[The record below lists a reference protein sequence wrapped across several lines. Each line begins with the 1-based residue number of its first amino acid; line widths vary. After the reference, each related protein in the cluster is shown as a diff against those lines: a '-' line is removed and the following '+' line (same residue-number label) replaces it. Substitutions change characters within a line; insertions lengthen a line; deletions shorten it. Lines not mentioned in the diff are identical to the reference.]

1 MNINNLPQQYQPFQR
16 VRLGSN
22 TLENVTAVFSVNGF
36 IPLLVGD
43 GESPKVWLSIPTNRE
58 GTDWYPLIKENFS
71 SHSEVTVEVARKRVT
86 IRTPKETV
94 LNVLKNNE
102 NSLVFLKLDLRPFGL
117 NVYAD
122 EGALHVMG
130 NKLSKNEF
138 TNVQVVIGIGSNA

>member
-1 MNINNLPQQYQPFQR
+1 MKLDSLPSQYIPFQR

-22 TLENVTAVFSVNGF
+22 VLENVVAVFSISGF

-43 GESPKVWLSIPTNRE
+43 GETPRVWLSIPTNRD
-58 GTDWYPLIKENFS
+58 GTEWYPLIKENFS
-71 SHSEVTVEVARKRVT
+71 SHREVSVEVAKRRVT
-86 IRTPKETV
+86 VRTPQGTV
-94 LNVLKNNE
+94 LNVVKNAE

-130 NKLSKNEF
+130 NKLAKNEF
-138 TNVQVVIGIGSNA
+138 KNIQVVIGIGSNA

>member
-1 MNINNLPQQYQPFQR
+1 MNLNNLPSKYIPFGL

-22 TLENVTAVFSVNGF
+22 KLENVSAVFSVNGF

-43 GESPKVWLSIPTNRE
+43 GTSPKVWLSIPTNKD

-71 SHSEVTVEVARKRVT
+71 SHPDVTVEVAKKRVT
-86 IRTPKETV
+86 VRTPQGTV
-94 LNVLKNNE
+94 INAYKSAENVL
-102 NSLVFLKLDLRPFGL
+102 LFLKLDLRPFGL

-130 NKLSKNEF
+130 NRLAKNEF
-138 TNVQVVIGIGSNA
+138 RNIAVVIGIGSNA